1 MAHRLAGTLALP
13 WTQTTSQRSGNQRVA
28 ADHTLLAVTM
38 TLALVGLVMV
48 FSASAIVAGNRFQ
61 DPGFFLKR
69 QIAWLTF
76 GFLLM
81 HLTSRIDYTFW
92 KKLSIPMLA
101 CMLLLLVMVLVP
113 SLGVAAKGARRW
125 LRLGPISAQPAE
137 MVKLVAVIYL
147 AAYLTKKGDKITLFR
162 DGLLPVLIVIGPE
175 EYAALTAAAAGRV
188 PLTTNVGVRANV
200 RRIAGYLDDI
210 TRHRVVKLEPDLGT
224 VVVLGMVTVAM
235 CFLAG
240 ARISHLLA
248 LGLCAI
254 PVVLVLVLGFNY
266 RRQRLMTFL
275 APWKDASDTGFQIT
289 QSFLAFGSG
298 GPFGV
303 GLGEGKQKLYFLPE
317 AHTDFVLALVG
328 EELGLIGTA
337 TVTLLFAF
345 FVWRG
350 VQIAA
355 RARVPFGRYLGM
367 GITLLIG
374 GQALVNAAVVT
385 GLLPT
390 KGLTLPFVS
399 YGGSSLVVSLIG
411 VGILLSISRDRHAGG
426 SRGGRG
432 GLDHG

>member
-1 MAHRLAGTLALP
+1 
-13 WTQTTSQRSGNQRVA
+13 VA
-28 ADHTLLAVTM
+28 ADHLLLAVTLI
-38 TLALVGLVMV
+38 LALVGLVMV

-61 DPGFFLKR
+61 DPGFYLKR

-76 GFLLM
+76 GLLLM

-92 KKLSIPMLA
+92 KKFSIPMLA
-101 CMLLLLVMVLVP
+101 CIVLLLVMVLAP
-113 SLGVAAKGARRW
+113 SVGISAKGARRW
-125 LRLGPISAQPAE
+125 LPFGPISVQPAE

-147 AAYLTKKGDKITLFR
+147 AAYLTKKADKIRLFR
-162 DGLLPVLIVIGPE
+162 AGLLPALIVIG
-175 EYAALTAAAAGRV
+175 LLSGLV
-188 PLTTNVGVRANV
+188 L
-200 RRIAGYLDDI
+200 
-210 TRHRVVKLEPDLGT
+210 LEPDLGT
-224 VVVLGMVTVAM
+224 VVVLGLVTIGM
-235 CFLAG
+235 CFLAK
-240 ARISHLLA
+240 ARLSHLLA

-254 PVVLVLVLGFNY
+254 PVVLALVLGSSY

-275 APWKDASDTGFQIT
+275 APWKDPSDAGFQIT

-298 GPFGV
+298 GTFGV

-337 TVTLLFAF
+337 GVILLFAF

-350 VQIAA
+350 VQIAV
-355 RARVPFGRYLGM
+355 RAREPFGRYLGM

-374 GQALVNAAVVT
+374 VQALVNAAVVT

-411 VGILLSISRDRHAGG
+411 VGMLLSISRDRHAGG

-432 GLDHG
+432 GSDYE

>member
-1 MAHRLAGTLALP
+1 MI
-13 WTQTTSQRSGNQRVA
+13 
-28 ADHTLLAVTM
+28 
-38 TLALVGLVMV
+38 LALVGLVMV
-48 FSASAIVAGNRFQ
+48 FSASAIVAGYRFQ
-61 DPGFFLKR
+61 DAGFFLKR

-76 GFLLM
+76 GLLLM
-81 HLTSRIDYTFW
+81 HLASRIDYTLW
-92 KKLSIPMLA
+92 KKLSIPILG
-101 CMLLLLVMVLVP
+101 CIVLLLVLVLVP

-125 LRLGPISAQPAE
+125 LRLGFISVQPAE
-137 MVKLVAVIYL
+137 MAKLVAVIYL

-162 DGLLPVLIVIGPE
+162 NGLLPVLIVIG
-175 EYAALTAAAAGRV
+175 LLSGLV
-188 PLTTNVGVRANV
+188 L
-200 RRIAGYLDDI
+200 
-210 TRHRVVKLEPDLGT
+210 LEPDLGT
-224 VVVLGMVTVAM
+224 VVVLGLVTIGM

-254 PVVLVLVLGFNY
+254 PVVLALVLGSSY

-275 APWKDASDTGFQIT
+275 TPWKDASDAGFQIT
-289 QSFLAFGSG
+289 QSFLSFGSG

-303 GLGEGKQKLYFLPE
+303 GLGEGKQKLHFLPE

-337 TVTLLFAF
+337 AIVLLFAF

-350 VQIAA
+350 FQIAA

-374 GQALVNAAVVT
+374 SQALVNAAVVT

-426 SRGGRG
+426 SRSGRD
-432 GLDHG
+432 GLSHG

>member
-1 MAHRLAGTLALP
+1 
-13 WTQTTSQRSGNQRVA
+13 
-28 ADHTLLAVTM
+28 
-38 TLALVGLVMV
+38 
-48 FSASAIVAGNRFQ
+48 
-61 DPGFFLKR
+61 
-69 QIAWLTF
+69 
-76 GFLLM
+76 M
-81 HLTSRIDYTFW
+81 HLMSRIDYTLW
-92 KKLSIPMLA
+92 KKLSIPMLL

-113 SLGVAAKGARRW
+113 SLGVAVKGARRW
-125 LRLGPISAQPAE
+125 LRWGPISVQPAE
-137 MVKLVAVIYL
+137 MVKLVAVIYM
-147 AAYLTKKGDKITLFR
+147 AAYLTKKGDKITSLR
-162 DGLLPVLIVIGPE
+162 DGLLPALIVIG
-175 EYAALTAAAAGRV
+175 LLSGLV
-188 PLTTNVGVRANV
+188 L
-200 RRIAGYLDDI
+200 
-210 TRHRVVKLEPDLGT
+210 LEPDLGT
-224 VVVLGMVTVAM
+224 VVVLGLVTVGM

-240 ARISHLLA
+240 ARIFHLLA

-254 PVVLVLVLGFNY
+254 PVVLVLVLGSSY

-275 APWKDASDTGFQIT
+275 APWKDASDAGFQIT

-350 VQIAA
+350 FQIAA

-390 KGLTLPFVS
+390 KGLTLPFIS

>member
-1 MAHRLAGTLALP
+1 MAHRSAGTLALP
-13 WTQTTSQRSGNQRVA
+13 WSQTSQRSGKQRVEG
-28 ADHTLLAVTM
+28 DRTLLAVTM
-38 TLALVGLVMV
+38 ILGLIGLVMV
-48 FSASAIVAGNRFQ
+48 FSASAIVAGNRFH
-61 DPGFFLKR
+61 DSGFFLKR
-69 QIAWLTF
+69 QIAWLAF

-81 HLTSRIDYTFW
+81 HLTSHIDYTLW
-92 KKLSIPMLA
+92 KKLSIPMLF

-113 SLGVAAKGARRW
+113 GLGVAAKGARRW
-125 LRLGPISAQPAE
+125 LRFGPISMQPAE
-137 MVKLVAVIYL
+137 LVKLVVVIYM
-147 AAYLTKKGDKITLFR
+147 ASYLTRKKDKIASFR
-162 DGLLPVLIVIGPE
+162 EGLLPALIVLGLLSGLVLI
-175 EYAALTAAAAGRV
+175 
-188 PLTTNVGVRANV
+188 
-200 RRIAGYLDDI
+200 
-210 TRHRVVKLEPDLGT
+210 EPDLGT
-224 VVVLGMVTVAM
+224 VVVIGLVTIGL

-240 ARISHLLA
+240 ARISHLVTLA
-248 LGLCAI
+248 LCAV
-254 PVVLVLVLGFNY
+254 PVVMVLVLGSSY

-275 APWKDASDTGFQIT
+275 APWKEASAAGFQIT

-317 AHTDFVLALVG
+317 AHTDFVLSLVG
-328 EELGLIGTA
+328 EELGLVG
-337 TVTLLFAF
+337 TVTVILLFTV

-350 VQIAA
+350 FQIAA
-355 RARVPFGRYLGM
+355 RARVPFGQHLGM

-426 SRGGRG
+426 SRGRRG
-432 GLDHG
+432 GSDHE

>member
-1 MAHRLAGTLALP
+1 MAHRSAGTLALP
-13 WTQTTSQRSGNQRVA
+13 WPQTSQRSGKQRVEG
-28 ADHTLLAVTM
+28 DRTLLAVTVA
-38 TLALVGLVMV
+38 LALIGLVMV
-48 FSASAIVAGNRFQ
+48 FSASAIVAGNRFH
-61 DPGFFLKR
+61 DSGFFLKR
-69 QIAWLTF
+69 QIAWLAF

-81 HLTSRIDYTFW
+81 HLTSHIDYTLW
-92 KKLSIPMLA
+92 KKLSIPMLF

-113 SLGVAAKGARRW
+113 GLGVAAKGARRW
-125 LRLGPISAQPAE
+125 LRFGPISMQPAE
-137 MVKLVAVIYL
+137 LVKLVVVIYM
-147 AAYLTKKGDKITLFR
+147 ASYLTRKKDKIALFR
-162 DGLLPVLIVIGPE
+162 EGLLPALIVLGLLSGLVLI
-175 EYAALTAAAAGRV
+175 
-188 PLTTNVGVRANV
+188 
-200 RRIAGYLDDI
+200 
-210 TRHRVVKLEPDLGT
+210 EPDLGT
-224 VVVLGMVTVAM
+224 VVVIGLVTIGL

-240 ARISHLLA
+240 ARISHLVTLA
-248 LGLCAI
+248 LCAV
-254 PVVLVLVLGFNY
+254 PVVMVLVLGSSY

-275 APWKDASDTGFQIT
+275 APWKEASAAGFQIT

-317 AHTDFVLALVG
+317 AHTDFVLSLVG
-328 EELGLIGTA
+328 EELGLLG
-337 TVTLLFAF
+337 TVTVILLFAV

-350 VQIAA
+350 FQIAA
-355 RARVPFGRYLGM
+355 RARVPFGQHLGM

-426 SRGGRG
+426 SRGRRG
-432 GLDHG
+432 GSDHE